1 LLPRTTLTATFGGT
15 ACDNG
20 ASSRSV
26 ARGQGAAAVDGRQQQ
41 QCSDQYERASK
52 SCHPHSLTLL
62 SRAWKRD
69 RRNETL
75 CVCGLKQHV
84 QYVKQRKKRKINR
97 RIGYVGRFGEKFAL
111 IRT

>member
-26 ARGQGAAAVDGRQQQ
+26 ARGQGAAAVDGRQKQQ
-41 QCSDQYERASK
+41 RSDQYERASK

-62 SRAWKRD
+62 SRAYWETRTAQ
-69 RRNETL
+69 RNDL
-75 CVCGLKQHV
+75 RLLKQHV
-84 QYVKQRKKRKINR
+84 QLVQQN
-97 RIGYVGRFGEKFAL
+97 EE
-111 IRT
+111 